1 MSAPERS
8 FLRVRSALS
17 ALRRRLGA
25 LTGRLLS
32 LTRLDRLTRKER
44 WLVIGLLAALLWGL
58 LGLAWEKLRRAFR
71 PAADPAGLYEE
82 LRRALPEGEVVPG
95 ENKVAP
101 GCARLRKVT

>member
-1 MSAPERS
+1 MAAPERS
-8 FLRVRSALS
+8 FPCLRSALS

-25 LTGRLLS
+25 LAGRLLS

-58 LGLAWEKLRRAFR
+58 IGLAWEKLQRARR
-71 PAADPAGLYEE
+71 PAADPSGLYEE

-95 ENKVAP
+95 GMKQRSNGVAE
-101 GCARLRKVT
+101 